1 MRLRDAGG
9 YLLLEAFL
17 GHPPPHLFGKVGSAD
32 HNKAMDIA
40 QSTPEVVH
48 SYVDVLARAEIDLE
62 GVLVRRSRILPTVS
76 HSARYATLRGKAVLN
91 WPGVTQ
97 KIHHSEKK

>member
-1 MRLRDAGG
+1 MFR
-9 YLLLEAFL
+9 
-17 GHPPPHLFGKVGSAD
+17 KVGFATYD
-32 HNKAMDIA
+32 RAVDIA
-40 QSTPEVVH
+40 QSAPEVVH
-48 SYVDVLARAEIDLE
+48 NCVDVLARAEVGLE
-62 GVLVRRSRILPTVS
+62 GAIERGSRILPTVS